1 MSKKA
6 NIALFVTMGVS
17 FLGFVI
23 TLICVVANGLAP
35 LGVDSILADWAYSV
49 RGEKGNGVY
58 WFFRIITEFGYTYF
72 IIAII
77 LIMGLVWKFRS
88 KLWFFAGTILS
99 SWVLQKIIKFIIN
112 RPRPDEALWWMSE
125 SSSSFPS
132 GHSICVACVFILLCY
147 FVCSYPQVKVW
158 VKYVLC
164 SISAVMIFLVPLS
177 RIILGVHYFTDVLG
191 GVFFGT
197 FIATIGILL
206 FNIYKAKKQVA
217 NDIVETPKFPSNS
230 IN

>member
-1 MSKKA
+1 MSKRA
-6 NIALFVTMGVS
+6 SIALFVTMGAS
-17 FLGFVI
+17 FIGFAI
-23 TLICVVANGLAP
+23 ILILVVANGLAP
-35 LGVDSILADWAYSV
+35 LSVDSTLANWAYSV

-147 FVCSYPQVKVW
+147 FVCSSPQVKVW
-158 VKYVLC
+158 VKYVVC

-177 RIILGVHYFTDVLG
+177 RIILGVHYFTDVLSG
-191 GVFFGT
+191 TLFGT
-197 FIATIGILL
+197 FIATVGILL
-206 FNIYKAKKQVA
+206 YNIYKTKKQRA
-217 NDIVETPKFPSNS
+217 NGKVEVPQGSQNF